1 MEKIGIKKFIEY
13 SKTFPVL
20 DVRSPGEFIH
30 AHIPNAYN
38 LPLFSDE
45 ERKIVGTAYKQESR
59 EKAIK
64 LGLDFFGV
72 KMRKMVEVA
81 EEIIIKHDIG
91 NTTNKSI
98 LVHCWRGGMRS
109 AAVAWLL
116 NLYGFKVYTLAGGYK
131 SFRNWVLE
139 QFENKYVLNVIGGY
153 TGSGKTF
160 ILHELEKK
168 KETIIDLEGIAKH
181 KGSAFGGFEQIQPSQ
196 EMFENELAVKLQENN
211 NNLHPDKSIWVE
223 DESQRI
229 GAINIPA
236 SFWKT
241 MRKSPVYFIDIPFEN
256 RLQHIV
262 AEYGNIKREE
272 LINAIMRIQK
282 RLGNLE
288 TKNAINFLLEKDTIS
303 SFSILLRYYDKQY
316 EKGLHNREN
325 IIELLQKISCINVD
339 AKINTKLLLNSIL
352 YKQEENNGRL

>member
-59 EKAIK
+59 EKSIK

-325 IIELLQKISCINVD
+325 INELLQKISCINVD

>member
-1 MEKIGIKKFIEY
+1 M
-13 SKTFPVL
+13 
-20 DVRSPGEFIH
+20 
-30 AHIPNAYN
+30 
-38 LPLFSDE
+38 
-45 ERKIVGTAYKQESR
+45 
-59 EKAIK
+59 
-64 LGLDFFGV
+64 LGFG
-72 KMRKMVEVA
+72 
-81 EEIIIKHDIG
+81 
-91 NTTNKSI
+91 
-98 LVHCWRGGMRS
+98 
-109 AAVAWLL
+109 
-116 NLYGFKVYTLAGGYK
+116 
-131 SFRNWVLE
+131 
-139 QFENKYVLNVIGGY
+139 Q
-153 TGSGKTF
+153 
-160 ILHELEKK
+160 K

-236 SFWKT
+236 SFWKI
-241 MRKSPVYFIDIPFEN
+241 MRKSPVYFFDIPFEN

-262 AEYGNIKREE
+262 SEYGNIKREE

-325 IIELLQKISCINVD
+325 INELLQKISCINVD